1 MLPGG
6 EGRLNGREALF
17 GVDAAE
23 RVEAASAVPQGPGGP
38 ALVCK
43 AGQKLG
49 CGPVKTG
56 HITGGD
62 HKAVALAGGKR
73 CCQPGQR
80 AHEGPAAIGQQGFG
94 AAAHP
99 AVLPACK
106 DQRPQCDV
114 AHAMTSQC
122 RVFVV
127 RWFLWL
133 LFGTT
138 CYII

>member
-1 MLPGG
+1 MASGLEQPPNAVFPGG

-80 AHEGPAAIGQQGFG
+80 AHAGPRVRHRGKASARGQLRGVG
-94 AAAHP
+94 AEK
-99 AVLPACK
+99 L
-106 DQRPQCDV
+106 
-114 AHAMTSQC
+114 
-122 RVFVV
+122 FVKARKGGAEPV
-127 RWFLWL
+127 QNAGRALAL
-133 LFGTT
+133 IL
-138 CYII
+138 